1 MTVLKNDSVEVLP
14 LNPVYSVLRVEGYQ
28 ASENGKMFTKSWRVI
43 RLYQS
48 QNYWKAYHFWKAR
61 RGTCVVLVSE

>member
-1 MTVLKNDSVEVLP
+1 MQILKNDFVNVIPFNS
-14 LNPVYSVLRVEGYQ
+14 VYSVYRITSGRICNIKHWSIV
-28 ASENGKMFTKSWRVI
+28 

-61 RGTCVVLVSE
+61 KGSGVVLVAE

>member
-1 MTVLKNDSVEVLP
+1 MQILKNDFSEVLP
-14 LNPVYSVLRVEGYQ
+14 LNPVYSVLRVSTQ
-28 ASENGKMFTKSWRVI
+28 DIRKVKVWHIV

-61 RGTCVVLVSE
+61 KGTGVVLVAE

>member
-1 MTVLKNDSVEVLP
+1 MTVLKNDFVEVLP

-28 ASENGKMFTKSWRVI
+28 AKSWRIV

-61 RGTCVVLVSE
+61 KGTGVVLVAE

>member
-1 MTVLKNDSVEVLP
+1 MQILKNDFANVLP
-14 LNPVYSVLRVEGYQ
+14 LNPVFSVLRV
-28 ASENGKMFTKSWRVI
+28 SSTNVRKLKCWSII

-61 RGTCVVLVSE
+61 KGSGVVLVAE

>member
-1 MTVLKNDSVEVLP
+1 MQILKNDNTNVLP
-14 LNPVYSVLRVEGYQ
+14 LNPVYSVLRV
-28 ASENGKMFTKSWRVI
+28 STSDIVNIKVWTVV

-61 RGTCVVLVSE
+61 KGTGVVLVAE